1 MTGGAVTSEGPLAG
15 LRVIDLSPTRVGAQV
30 TQTLAD
36 IGAEV
41 EIENEPAANDLA
53 IGELILS
60 RAADIGADLIVMG
73 AYGHGRFREL
83 LLGGVTRTILSSMT
97 VPVLMTH

>member
-41 EIENEPAANDLA
+41 VWVGAAWGQRASVAVLLSGAVPPCVAVSGDEPLTLA
-53 IGELILS
+53 LFNGGE
-60 RAADIGADLIVMG
+60 ADA
-73 AYGHGRFREL
+73 GRLRPL
-83 LLGGVTRTILSSMT
+83 
-97 VPVLMTH
+97 P